1 MKFFLIPLFFF
12 VTVLKAQNIS
22 ISGKVVDSLS
32 SKPLTGAT
40 ILLSFKNNTTKTVA
54 TNADGLFTVPV
65 SSNFHIAVTIRF
77 AGYQSKELLISNTNE
92 SNAIQLGTIVLSPI
106 IASLAEVVVKGKKP
120 PVAFKVDRQV
130 FKTSTFANANGGSGV
145 DVVRNLPS
153 ISVNGQ
159 GEISFRGSTSFLVLI
174 NGKPTQGDPSF
185 VLSQLPA
192 NAIESIE
199 VITSPSAAFDADGKS
214 GIINIVTKTGTQDGW
229 MLQANAM
236 KGTPPINDFN
246 NQRNKNPQRHGVD
259 IAANYKQKN
268 WDISSGINYLQ
279 NDITGFRE
287 GDVFTIVNNVKT
299 SFPSNGERSFT
310 RYNYGAR
317 LAVQYA
323 VNDNNTIG
331 TAFYIGKRFQSRVA
345 DLLYQNKRENISTGN
360 TTQFT
365 YFNENTQEKEGVFS
379 LASVDYKH
387 IFANKSFISFSGL
400 YEGANLSGNT
410 YNNNLAYPSLKDTL
424 QYTFNPNQNP
434 LHAYRIKADYTL
446 KMGAGNFQMG
456 YQYRYDTQNGNFT
469 YLTKV
474 LGTSNF
480 LIDPQFTSN
489 VKVVNNIHAGYI
501 QYTSVLKNITYSTG
515 IRVEYSDRN
524 LQFSQ
529 NGGKEKLRLIN
540 LFPSLQIR
548 YTGLQKTVLKW
559 GLSRRIKRN
568 NNFELNPFPE
578 REHSETLEQ
587 GDPKLLPELIYNLET
602 GIEKSI
608 KNGSFYVTAYFQNI
622 KNPIQRVNKVFND
635 SILNRVFTNA
645 GSATQL
651 GIEANFTQQITS
663 FWQTVIGGNIY
674 KYRIKGSIFNGG
686 IAVNNSSWIFSFN
699 STQSFSLP
707 KKWSLQLSVNY
718 LSQRATAQGEDSYFL
733 TPHLT
738 VKKTSNNNKWNFQ
751 LQWLNIDAGMRI
763 SNIQR
768 ITTRGSNFYTTT
780 NYIYEPDLIQFSVGF
795 NITKKNRKITLPV
808 SEIGEKE
815 F

>member
-1 MKFFLIPLFFF
+1 MKYFIVPFFF
-12 VTVLKAQNIS
+12 IFTVAKSQNFT
-22 ISGKVVDSLS
+22 ISGKVVDSS
-32 SKPLTGAT
+32 SLKPLSGAT
-40 ILLSFKNNTTKTVA
+40 IVLSLKNNRNKTIV
-54 TNADGLFTVPV
+54 TNGEGLFTAPFT
-65 SSNFHIAVTIRF
+65 SNFPISVTFRF
-77 AGYQSKELLISNTNE
+77 PGFQSKELLISKTNE
-92 SNAIQLGTIVLSPI
+92 SNTIQLGTIVLNPI
-106 IASLAEVVVKGKKP
+106 IASLTEVVVKGKKP
-120 PVAFKVDRQV
+120 PVSFKVDRQV
-130 FKTSTFANANGGSGV
+130 FKTATFANANGGSGV

-192 NAIESIE
+192 NAIESVEI
-199 VITSPSAAFDADGKS
+199 ITSPSAAFDADGKS
-214 GIINIVTKTGTQDGW
+214 GIINIVTKTGMQDGW
-229 MLQANAM
+229 MLQANALT
-236 KGTPPINDFN
+236 GTPPLNDFN
-246 NQRNKNPQRHGVD
+246 NQRNTNPQRHSVD
-259 IAANYKQKN
+259 VAANYKQRK
-268 WDISSGINYLQ
+268 WDISSGINYLR
-279 NDITGFRE
+279 NDIAGFRE
-287 GDVFTIVNNVKT
+287 GDVFTVINNVKT

-323 VNDNNTIG
+323 ANANNTIG

-345 DLLYQNKRENISTGN
+345 DLLYQNVRENLSNGN
-360 TTQFT
+360 TTQFN

-387 IFANKSFISFSGL
+387 IFANKSSINFSGL

-410 YNNNLAYPSLKDTL
+410 YNNNLAFPSLKDTL
-424 QYTFNPNQNP
+424 QYTFNPNKNP
-434 LHAYRIKADYTL
+434 LHAYRIKADYSSIIG
-446 KMGAGNFQMG
+446 KGNFQMG
-456 YQYRYDTQNGNFT
+456 YQYRYDTQDGNFT

-489 VKVVNNIHAGYI
+489 VKVSNNIHAAYI
-501 QYTSVLKNITYSTG
+501 QYASVLKNFIYSTG

-529 NGGKEKLRLIN
+529 NGGKENLRLTN

-548 YTGLQKTVLKW
+548 YTGLQKTILKL

-587 GDPKLLPELIYNLET
+587 GDPKLLPELIYNIET

-635 SILNRVFTNA
+635 TILNRVFTNA
-645 GSATQL
+645 ASAIQL
-651 GIEANFTQQITS
+651 GIEANFTQQITP
-663 FWQTVIGGNIY
+663 FWQTVIGGNLY
-674 KYRIKGSIFNGG
+674 KYRIKGSIFNGV

-699 STQSFSLP
+699 ST
-707 KKWSLQLSVNY
+707 
-718 LSQRATAQGEDSYFL
+718 
-733 TPHLT
+733 
-738 VKKTSNNNKWNFQ
+738 
-751 LQWLNIDAGMRI
+751 
-763 SNIQR
+763 
-768 ITTRGSNFYTTT
+768 
-780 NYIYEPDLIQFSVGF
+780 
-795 NITKKNRKITLPV
+795 
-808 SEIGEKE
+808 
-815 F
+815 